1 MSGSR
6 GASSRSALGAAESTA
21 PLDRA
26 SLFALLETRALGR
39 ALHLHPQ
46 LDSTND
52 EAHRLAEAGAAHGT
66 LVIAEAQTRGR
77 GRRGR
82 AWSTPPGTALAM
94 SLVLRPQ
101 LPPSRAP
108 ELSFAAALA
117 VCESARALGALGAQ
131 VKWPNDVLCDG
142 RKLSGIL
149 AELRSSGPRL
159 THLVLGI
166 GLNVN
171 VALEELPPELR
182 PLATSLRIE
191 SGAPVS
197 RARACATLLAALERW
212 LDLHAREGFS
222 PLRARWRGL
231 SCTLGR
237 RVCVE
242 GEPPL
247 SGLAEDLAEDGA
259 LLLRSADGALHRVSA
274 GDVEHLREER
284 PAR

>member
-1 MSGSR
+1 M
-6 GASSRSALGAAESTA
+6 GAADSTLPLTRESI
-21 PLDRA
+21 L
-26 SLFALLETRALGR
+26 ALLETRALGR
-39 ALHLHPQ
+39 TLHLHAQ

-82 AWSTPPGTALAM
+82 SWTTPPGTALAM
-94 SLVLRPQ
+94 SLVLRPA
-101 LPPSRAP
+101 LAAARAP

-117 VCESARALGALGAQ
+117 VCESARALGAAGAQ
-131 VKWPNDVLCDG
+131 VKWPNDVQCDG

-149 AELRSSGPRL
+149 AELRTSGPRL
-159 THLVLGI
+159 SHLVLGI

-171 VALEELPPELR
+171 VALEELPLELR
-182 PLATSLRIE
+182 PLASSLRIE

-197 RARACATLLAALERW
+197 RARACATLLAALEGW
-212 LDLHAREGFS
+212 LELHARDGFS
-222 PLRARWRGL
+222 PLRARWREL

-237 RVCVE
+237 RVRVE
-242 GEPPL
+242 GERPL
-247 SGLAEDLAEDGA
+247 SGLAVDLAEDGA

-274 GDVEHLREER
+274 GDVEHLREDR